1 METTLARTR
10 LLESEAT
17 TEVDLLN
24 VWFDPIETA
33 LRDCVCEFN
42 QAMIDDRGRARG
54 GGLPPALWPAGRR
67 RKRSVPMGE
76 AMSPATGMATDRA
89 L

>member
-1 METTLARTR
+1 
-10 LLESEAT
+10 
-17 TEVDLLN
+17 
-24 VWFDPIETA
+24 
-33 LRDCVCEFN
+33 
-42 QAMIDDRGRARG
+42 MIDDRGRARG